1 MRAHRSA
8 CGSWLACDANTAVCL
23 LNRRDAIAGKPAP
36 TKVGGGN
43 CRLRAHRSA
52 CGSWLA
58 CDANTAVCLL
68 NRRDAIAGKPAPTKV
83 GGGIADCA
91 RTALP
96 VGAGL
101 PAMPTLRSV
110 C

>member
-1 MRAHRSA
+1 MCAHRST
-8 CGSWLACDANTAVCL
+8 CGSRLACDANTAVCL

-36 TKVGGGN
+36 TMAGGELQIM
-43 CRLRAHRSA
+43 CAPHYL
-52 CGSWLA
+52 WELA
-58 CDANTAVCLL
+58 CLRCKHCGLSV
-68 NRRDAIAGKPAPTKV
+68 KPQGCHRGQARSHK
-83 GGGIADCA
+83 GWGGIADCA

-101 PAMPTLRSV
+101 PAMQTLRSV